1 MKRVCVCVKFVPRLL
16 TDDQREQRQTIA
28 RDLFERSC
36 EDVQFLK
43 SIVTGNES
51 WVYGH
56 DPETK
61 QQSSK
66 WKGPTSPRPK
76 KGRQVRNK
84 TKVML
89 LAFFDSEG
97 IVHHE
102 HAADGQTINKKFYV
116 EVMRRLRSPKTT
128 RKMAGWRL
136 DPAPRQCVRI
146 PFTSCA
152 AVFGQT
158 RKNFTKKEYEKNLH
172 DILIHVEFEC
182 HHLPTSTL
190 QFRLAATQLLSC

>member
-1 MKRVCVCVKFVPRLL
+1 
-16 TDDQREQRQTIA
+16 
-28 RDLFERSC
+28 
-36 EDVQFLK
+36 
-43 SIVTGNES
+43 
-51 WVYGH
+51 
-56 DPETK
+56 
-61 QQSSK
+61 
-66 WKGPTSPRPK
+66 
-76 KGRQVRNK
+76 
-84 TKVML
+84 
-89 LAFFDSEG
+89 
-97 IVHHE
+97 
-102 HAADGQTINKKFYV
+102 
-116 EVMRRLRSPKTT
+116 MRRLRSPKTT

-190 QFRLAATQLLSC
+190 QFRLAATQLLSCWSWKYTFADINRMKKWSGMSKPGFKTVWSSSVTALRSMFIVGQSVFICSAITWNSTNGGHTVRITVSSHLLKYCYPLRSSCNRNVTYH